1 MTLNLYTLLR
11 PKKSKEYIPVVAEEL
26 SIPDKLVE
34 DVINYYWQEVRK
46 SLSSMK
52 HSRIHISNLGDFVV
66 KHWKLDE
73 EIKFL
78 EKWEESNKQKG
89 MQQMTARFKIV
100 ENLINLKTVKTVIQ
114 EEGQRKDFIKL
125 HKKRT
130 NVIKK

>member
-1 MTLNLYTLLR
+1 LLR

-73 EIKFL
+73 EIRFL
-78 EKWEESNKQKG
+78 ERWEESNKQKG

-100 ENLINLKTVKTVIQ
+100 ENLINLKTVKEVIQ

-125 HKKRT
+125 HKKRS

>member
-1 MTLNLYTLLR
+1 LLR

-89 MQQMTARFKIV
+89 MQQMTARFKTV
-100 ENLINLKTVKTVIQ
+100 ENLLNLKAVKEVMK

>member
-1 MTLNLYTLLR
+1 MLR

-73 EIKFL
+73 EIRFL
-78 EKWEESNKQKG
+78 ERWEESNKQKG

-100 ENLINLKTVKTVIQ
+100 ENLINLKTVKEVIQ

-125 HKKRT
+125 HKKRS

>member
-1 MTLNLYTLLR
+1 LLR
-11 PKKSKEYIPVVAEEL
+11 PKKAKDYIPFVANEL
-26 SIPDKLVE
+26 SIHEKLVE

-73 EIKFL
+73 EIRFL
-78 EKWEESNKQKG
+78 ERWEESNKQKG
-89 MQQMTARFKIV
+89 LQQMTARFKIV
-100 ENLINLKTVKTVIQ
+100 ENLINLKTVKEVIQ

>member
-1 MTLNLYTLLR
+1 MLR
-11 PKKSKEYIPVVAEEL
+11 PKKSKEYIPVVANEL
-26 SIPDKLVE
+26 SIHEKLVE

-52 HSRIHISNLGDFVV
+52 HSRIHISNLGDFIV

-73 EIKFL
+73 EIRLL
-78 EKWEESNKQKG
+78 ERWEESNKQKG
-89 MQQMTARFKIV
+89 LQQMTARFKIV
-100 ENLINLKTVKTVIQ
+100 ENLINLKTVKEVIQ

>member
-1 MTLNLYTLLR
+1 MLR
-11 PKKSKEYIPVVAEEL
+11 PKKSKDYIPVVAEEL
-26 SIPDKLVE
+26 SISDKLVE

-52 HSRIHISNLGDFVV
+52 HSRIHISNLGDFIV

-73 EIKFL
+73 EIRLL
-78 EKWEESNKQKG
+78 ERWEESNKQKG

-100 ENLINLKTVKTVIQ
+100 ENLINLKTVKEVIQ

-125 HKKRT
+125 HKKRS

>member
-1 MTLNLYTLLR
+1 M
-11 PKKSKEYIPVVAEEL
+11 VAEEL
-26 SIPDKLVE
+26 SISDKLVE

-52 HSRIHISNLGDFVV
+52 HSRIHISNLGDFIV

-73 EIKFL
+73 EIRLL
-78 EKWEESNKQKG
+78 ERWEESNKQKG

-100 ENLINLKTVKTVIQ
+100 ENLINLKTVKEVIQ

-125 HKKRT
+125 HKKRS

>member
-1 MTLNLYTLLR
+1 LLR

>member
-1 MTLNLYTLLR
+1 MLLR
-11 PKKSKEYIPVVAEEL
+11 PKKAKDYIPFVAKEL
-26 SIPDKLVE
+26 SIHEKLVE

-73 EIKFL
+73 EIKLL
-78 EKWEESNKQKG
+78 ERWEESNKQKG
-89 MQQMTARFKIV
+89 IQQMTARFKIV
-100 ENLINLKTVKTVIQ
+100 ENLLNLKTVREVIQ
-114 EEGQRKDFIKL
+114 EESQRKDFIKL

>member
-1 MTLNLYTLLR
+1 MLR

-89 MQQMTARFKIV
+89 LQQMTARFKIV
-100 ENLINLKTVKTVIQ
+100 ENLINLKTVKEVIQ